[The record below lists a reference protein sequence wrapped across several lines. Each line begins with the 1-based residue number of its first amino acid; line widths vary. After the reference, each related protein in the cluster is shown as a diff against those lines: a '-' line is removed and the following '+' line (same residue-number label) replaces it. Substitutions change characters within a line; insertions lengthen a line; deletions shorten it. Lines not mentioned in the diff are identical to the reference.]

1 MVEPHV
7 FIFLGND
14 ELRKHEQLELLQKK
28 LFPPDIKEFNY
39 CLLYGDDKD
48 LTPKGPKDLKE
59 ALSCFPQAGASKRLV
74 VIKMAHKLSK
84 AHQAY
89 LLEECRIIACKTIVV
104 LDIPGDAGKASESF
118 VGALAKAGAQVVR
131 FAGEAAAAN
140 AFDLGRAIAARRP
153 ESALKILAGLIRYK
167 EKAEKIIGAIFWQW
181 ERLHA
186 DRRISEE
193 NYKRGLRLIS
203 EADKRLKSSS
213 SAFAREVLILEAL
226 VVRLSSLA

>member
-14 ELRKHEQLELLQKK
+14 ELQKRERLELLQKK
-28 LFPPDIKEFNY
+28 LFPPEIKEFNY
-39 CLLYGDDKD
+39 SLLYGDDKD
-48 LTPKGPKDLKE
+48 LTPKALKE
-59 ALSCFPQAGASKRLV
+59 ALSSYPQAGASKRLV

-84 AHQAY
+84 AHHAC
-89 LLEECRIIACKTIVV
+89 LLEECRVISDKTVVV
-104 LDIPGDAGKASESF
+104 LDMPQDGGKVSESF
-118 VGALAKAGAQVVR
+118 VGELADNGSQVVR
-131 FAGEAAAAN
+131 FPGGQMAMAN
-140 AFDLGRAIAARRP
+140 AFDLGRAIASRKP
-153 ESALKILAGLIRYK
+153 ESALKILAGLLRYK

-181 ERLHA
+181 ERLYK

-193 NYKRGLRLIS
+193 KYKRGLRLIS
-203 EADKRLKSSS
+203 ETDKRLKSST

>member
-7 FIFLGND
+7 FIFSGND

-48 LTPKGPKDLKE
+48 FAPKDLKE

-84 AHQAY
+84 AHQAC

-104 LDIPGDAGKASESF
+104 LDVPGDGGKASESF
-118 VGALAKAGAQVVR
+118 VGVLAKAGAQVVR

>member
-14 ELRKHEQLELLQKK
+14 ELRKRERLELLQKK
-28 LFPPDIKEFNY
+28 LYPPDIKEFNY
-39 CLLYGDDKD
+39 SLLYGDDKD
-48 LTPKGPKDLKE
+48 LTPKDLKE
-59 ALSCFPQAGASKRLV
+59 ALSCFPQAGALKRLV
-74 VIKMAHKLSK
+74 IVKMAHKLSK
-84 AHQAY
+84 AHQAC
-89 LLEECRIIACKTIVV
+89 LLEACRIIADKTIVV
-104 LDIPGDAGKASESF
+104 LDMPESGGKASESF
-118 VGALAKAGAQVVR
+118 VGELAKAGAQVVR
-131 FAGEAAAAN
+131 FAGGPPIAAN
-140 AFDLGRAIAARRP
+140 AFDLGRAIAARKP

-181 ERLHA
+181 ERLHT

-203 EADKRLKSSS
+203 EADKRMKSSS

>member
-14 ELRKHEQLELLQKK
+14 ELRKHERLELLQKK

-48 LTPKGPKDLKE
+48 LAPKDLKE

-84 AHQAY
+84 AHQTC
-89 LLEECRIIACKTIVV
+89 LLEECRVVADKTIVV
-104 LDIPGDAGKASESF
+104 LDITGAGEKASESF

-131 FAGEAAAAN
+131 FAGEPVAAN
-140 AFDLGRAIAARRP
+140 AFDLGRAIAARKP

>member
-7 FIFLGND
+7 FIFLGDD
-14 ELRKHEQLELLQKK
+14 ELRKHERLELLQKK
-28 LFPPDIKEFNY
+28 LFPPDIKEFNHS
-39 CLLYGDDKD
+39 LLYADDKD
-48 LTPKGPKDLKE
+48 LTPKDLKE
-59 ALSCFPQAGASKRLV
+59 ALSCFPQAGALKRLV

-84 AHQAY
+84 AHQAV
-89 LLEECRIIACKTIVV
+89 LLDECGVVADKTVVV
-104 LDIPGDAGKASESF
+104 LDMPVDASKAADPF
-118 VGALAKAGAQVVR
+118 VAALLKAGAQATR
-131 FAGEAAAAN
+131 FAGGHVAASN
-140 AFDLGRAIAARRP
+140 AFDLGRAIASRKP
-153 ESALKILAGLIRYK
+153 DLALKILAGLIRYK

-181 ERLHA
+181 ERLHT

-203 EADKRLKSSS
+203 ESDKRLKSSS